1 MRAILPR
8 FLNAAVLCAA
18 LVAPVAIAR
27 TAMSA
32 EDQKGPTYHDKL
44 HNDDHEWSNN
54 EDQAYRAWGKDTH
67 HKYKEFSKLKEGD
80 QQAYWT
86 WRHEHSDEQLKA
98 RDH

>member
-32 EDQKGPTYHDKL
+32 E
-44 HNDDHEWSNN
+44 E
-54 EDQAYRAWGKDTH
+54 
-67 HKYKEFSKLKEGD
+67 LKEGD